1 MSIEKFNFEFFKIYK
16 AQRFIVAEILLV
28 LLSAFLMP
36 IVESPHANAKITSF
50 GDAVYWGIITVTTV
64 GYGDK
69 VPVSV
74 MGKIISSVLAI
85 SGLLLF
91 GITISMFGVYFS
103 RKRDQFYSK
112 RNYKY
117 LDHLSKEMDEVKK
130 EVEYLVKK

>member
-16 AQRFIVAEILLV
+16 AQRFIIAEILLI
-28 LLSAFLMP
+28 LLSAIAMP
-36 IVESPHANAKITSF
+36 IVEGSYSNAKITSF

-69 VPVSV
+69 VPVSSL
-74 MGKIISSVLAI
+74 GKIISSVLAI